1 MEKSS
6 RRGKT
11 SQNTSTEISTFGSDG
26 GLKRKQAEIEFD
38 DANESGKLT
47 PAVEDNRSEAEE
59 VRNGREC

>member
-26 GLKRKQAEIEFD
+26 GLKRKQAEIEGD

-47 PAVEDNRSEAEE
+47 PAIEDNITEAEE
-59 VRNGREC
+59 VRNGR